1 VSAAP
6 ASAVDRLHD
15 ALDALTTDQRRDATS
30 ILLGYL
36 WGAADETTRTQALD
50 AMRKYVS

>member
-1 VSAAP
+1 MTTLATAADQLN
-6 ASAVDRLHD
+6 A

-50 AMRKYVS
+50 AALRIVR

>member
-1 VSAAP
+1 MTTTAT
-6 ASAVDRLHD
+6 LHA

-36 WGAADETTRTQALD
+36 WGAADPETRTQALD
-50 AMRKYVS
+50 AALRIVR